1 MLVLATLGAPERRHR
16 LARRKRRRA
25 APPEPEPTS
34 VVTGRATI
42 IEVGEPLRDGEH
54 GRAWLDSAGE
64 DEFAAALEVLNRAL
78 HAHRIVA
85 SDPYLHEVTRAQA
98 LAARL
103 GYGAGEQVAD
113 GLWTEANELLAVGKR
128 QRRAAMLAPQARLA
142 AVLTGRER
150 ALVTQELVLRGRLD
164 IDHGRD
170 REAALQVLVALDA
183 ALAELPVD
191 EAADQLDRRLAELR
205 DLRDG
210 VAQAAQAAL
219 SGPLDDADRETV
231 TFTLGRIEAVLRAR
245 AFALA

>member
-1 MLVLATLGAPERRHR
+1 M
-16 LARRKRRRA
+16 
-25 APPEPEPTS
+25 
-34 VVTGRATI
+34 TGRATI
-42 IEVGEPLRDGEH
+42 IDVGEPLRDGEH
-54 GRAWLDSAGE
+54 AKEWLASAGE
-64 DEFAAALEVLNRAL
+64 DEFEAALEVLNRAL
-78 HAHRIVA
+78 HAHRIVS

-98 LAARL
+98 LAARI
-103 GYGAGEQVAD
+103 GFGAGEQVAD
-113 GLWTEANELLAVGKR
+113 GLWTEANELLASGKR

-150 ALVTQELVLRGRLD
+150 ALVTQELVLRARLD
-164 IDHGRD
+164 IDHGRV

-191 EAADQLDRRLAELR
+191 EAADQLDRRLDELR

-219 SGPLDDADRETV
+219 SGPLDDTARETV